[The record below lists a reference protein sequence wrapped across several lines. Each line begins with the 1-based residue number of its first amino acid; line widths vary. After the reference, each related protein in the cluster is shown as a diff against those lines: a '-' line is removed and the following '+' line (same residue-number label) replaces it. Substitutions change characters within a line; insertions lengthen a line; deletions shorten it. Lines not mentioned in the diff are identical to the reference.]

1 MKNEQRIGIID
12 TISLGYGLV
21 NRRPW
26 LIVLPVLLDLLLWLG
41 PRLSMQ
47 PTTEALA
54 GFLAPQ
60 LRENADMLADLRA
73 AGAQSDLLGLLAV
86 QVPSLIRL
94 LNPDSSPILAQR
106 PVLALTGLLTTLT
119 VALLLLIV
127 GLLLTMLYLTPIA
140 QVVRSGSADPRQM
153 PRLAGR
159 AWLRLLLL
167 MVLLVGVGLLVTVPL
182 SVLVGLLSLVGLNLF
197 PLVVTLLWVGAI
209 WLLVYLFFVI
219 DAIVVS
225 EVGPLRAIQYSIAV
239 VRHNFWSSLGL
250 ILLSVIISAGLGRV
264 FELFTQTT
272 IGVPVAII
280 ANAYIASGL
289 AAASMIFYRDRLA
302 RWQHQRGTILRHTG
316 PPPTNH

>member
-26 LIVLPVLLDLLLWLG
+26 LIVLPVMLDLVFWLG

-47 PTTEALA
+47 PTTEALT

-60 LRENADMLADLRA
+60 VVENDAFLAELRA
-73 AGAQSDLLGLLAV
+73 VGAQADLLGLLAV

-140 QVVRSGSADPRQM
+140 QVVRSGNADPRQM

-167 MVLLVGVGLLVTVPL
+167 MVLLVGAGLLVTVPL
-182 SVLVGLLSLVGLNLF
+182 SVLVGLLSLVGLNLL
-197 PLVVTLLWVGAI
+197 PLVGTLLLVGAI
-209 WLLVYLFFVI
+209 WLRVYLFFVI

-239 VRHNFWSSLGL
+239 VRHNFWSSLGF
-250 ILLSVIISAGLGRV
+250 IVLSYVISLGLARV
-264 FELFTQTT
+264 FELFTQMI

-289 AAASMIFYRDRLA
+289 AAASMIFYSDRLA
-302 RWQHQRGTILRHTG
+302 RWQHQRGAILRHTG

>member
-12 TISLGYGLV
+12 TLSLGYGLV

-47 PTTEALA
+47 PTAEALA
-54 GFLAPQ
+54 GFLARP
-60 LRENADMLADLRA
+60 LGENADILAELRT

-86 QVPSLIRL
+86 QLPSLIRL

-106 PVLALTGLLTTLT
+106 PVLALTSLLPTL
-119 VALLLLIV
+119 AIAFLLLIV

-140 QVVRSGSADPRQM
+140 QVVRSGSADPHQM

-182 SVLVGLLSLVGLNLF
+182 SMLVGLLSLVGLNLF

-225 EVGPLRAIQYSIAV
+225 EVGPVRAIQYSVAV

-250 ILLSVIISAGLGRV
+250 ILLSVVISAGLARV
-264 FELFTQTT
+264 FEFFTQMT

-302 RWQHQRGTILRHTG
+302 RWQHQRGAILRRAD
-316 PPPTNH
+316 PPPTNQ